1 MSVIIESVIKS
12 NPVGR
17 WYIAL
22 SDTTEEDSLEVCLDI
37 YEYAEKIEKMG
48 EEYGGDVEVVWSSDD
63 NVTPEQINEVRMQ
76 IIAYEAEQEAL
87 KEKESHMPDGTPNF
101 QAADGTPEFKE

>member
-12 NPVGR
+12 NPLGR

-22 SDTTEEDSLEVCLDI
+22 SDTTQEDSLEVCLDI
-37 YEYAEKIEKMG
+37 YEYAMKVEKMG
-48 EEYGGDVEVVWSSDD
+48 AEYGDDVQVVWSSDE

-76 IIAYEAEQEAL
+76 IMAYEAEQEAL
-87 KEKESHMPDGTPNF
+87 KENESHMPDGTPNF
-101 QAADGTPEFKE
+101 QATEGTPDFQG